1 MNFSFVVLIKMTE
14 KKKMNEKQK
23 IIKDKTRKILKK
35 FEADEEG
42 VEPVAEIKEKKR
54 NSFYF
59 L

>member
-1 MNFSFVVLIKMTE
+1 MTE